1 MKKYVLGI
9 MLFVLVEEVPAQ
21 KSSSSILASKMQ
33 KSILSNSDI
42 SKGLKEALRIGIQ
55 NTGKQLSAVNGF
67 YNDALVK
74 IVLPPEA
81 AIVATNLQKI
91 GLGYLVD
98 SVVLSMNRAA
108 EQAAIQITPVFLTA
122 IQKISF
128 QDAVQILN
136 GSEQAATDYLK
147 ASTSDS
153 LKVAITPII
162 STSLQQTKAEDAWN
176 TVFKTYNKIPFTQ
189 KVNPNLTSYVT
200 DQTLKAVFL
209 KLAIEEKAIRTN
221 AAARTTSIL
230 KTVFGTK

>member
-9 MLFVLVEEVPAQ
+9 MLFVLVEEVLAQ
-21 KSSSSILASKMQ
+21 KSSSSMLASNMQ
-33 KSILSNSDI
+33 KSISANTDV

-81 AIVATNLQKI
+81 DMVATNLQKI

-108 EQAAIQITPVFLTA
+108 EQAAVQITPVFLTA

-162 STSLQQTKAEDAWN
+162 KTSLQKTKAEDAWN
-176 TVFKTYNKIPFTQ
+176 KVFKSYNKIPFTQ
-189 KVNPNLTSYVT
+189 KVNPNLTNYVT
-200 DQTLKAVFL
+200 DQTLKAIFL
-209 KLAIEEKAIRTN
+209 KLAIEEKAIRTT

>member
-21 KSSSSILASKMQ
+21 KNSSSMLASKSQ
-33 KSILSNSDI
+33 KSILANTDI

-122 IQKISF
+122 IQKLSF

-147 ASTSDS
+147 VSTSDS
-153 LKVAITPII
+153 LKVAISPII
-162 STSLQQTKAEDAWN
+162 STSLQQTKTEEAWN

-221 AAARTTSIL
+221 TAARTTPIL

>member
-9 MLFVLVEEVPAQ
+9 MLSVLVEEVPAQ
-21 KSSSSILASKMQ
+21 KNSFSILTSNMQ
-33 KSILSNSDI
+33 KSSLANSDI
-42 SKGLKEALRIGIQ
+42 SKGLKEALSVGIQ

-67 YNDALVK
+67 YKDVMVK
-74 IVLPPEA
+74 IVMPLEA
-81 AIVATNLQKI
+81 AIVASNLQKI

-108 EQAAIQITPVFLTA
+108 EQAAIQITPVFLRA
-122 IQKISF
+122 IQKMSF

-136 GSEQAATDYLK
+136 GSDQAATDYLK

-162 STSLQQTKAEDAWN
+162 NNSLQQTKAKEAWN
-176 TVFKTYNKIPFTQ
+176 TVFKAYNKIPFTQ
-189 KVNPNLTSYVT
+189 KVNPNLTNYVT

-209 KLAIEEKAIRTN
+209 KLAIEEKSIRTN

>member
-9 MLFVLVEEVPAQ
+9 MLFVLVEEVLAQ
-21 KSSSSILASKMQ
+21 KSSSSMLASNMQ
-33 KSILSNSDI
+33 KSISANTDV

-81 AIVATNLQKI
+81 DMVATNLQKI

-108 EQAAIQITPVFLTA
+108 EQAAVQITPVFLTA

-162 STSLQQTKAEDAWN
+162 KTSLQKTKAEDAWN
-176 TVFKTYNKIPFTQ
+176 KVFKSYNKIPFTQ
-189 KVNPNLTSYVT
+189 KVNPNLTNYVA
-200 DQTLKAVFL
+200 DQTLKAIFL
-209 KLAIEEKAIRTN
+209 KLAIEEKAIRTT

>member
-9 MLFVLVEEVPAQ
+9 MLFVLVEELPAQ
-21 KSSSSILASKMQ
+21 KNSSSMLASKSQ
-33 KSILSNSDI
+33 KSILANTDI
-42 SKGLKEALRIGIQ
+42 SKGLKEVLRIGIQ

-67 YNDALVK
+67 YNDPLVK

-108 EQAAIQITPVFLTA
+108 EQAAIQITPIFLTA
-122 IQKISF
+122 IQKMSF

-147 ASTSDS
+147 VSTSDS

-162 STSLQQTKAEDAWN
+162 STSLQQTKTEESWN

-209 KLAIEEKAIRTN
+209 KLAIEEKAIRTT
-221 AAARTTSIL
+221 AAARTTPIL